1 MSMSKGR
8 LCVLLVFTLVLV
20 STQCAVFCTVEPC
33 NGGGIAST
41 PSPAGDPPCHHHGTP
56 AQQTP
61 APPCSHHIVV
71 QADVAPPLVTPDLT
85 SNVLA
90 MDVPALSVGA
100 FPALSDVDRW
110 ASHALSPPGLT
121 VPSSAVLRI

>member
-1 MSMSKGR
+1 MRSARLHAGVGQHPVCGVLYGR
-8 LCVLLVFTLVLV
+8 TLQRRRNSLDAQ
-20 STQCAVFCTVEPC
+20 SCRR
-33 NGGGIAST
+33 
-41 PSPAGDPPCHHHGTP
+41 DPPCHPHGP
-56 AQQTP
+56 PGQQTP

-100 FPALSDVDRW
+100 FPALSGVDLL

-121 VPSSAVLRI
+121 VLSSA